1 MIQGSNTNLL
11 IWKGNVDY
19 RKIALDYATLG
30 RAFRNFFSL
39 QTFSCLFINT
49 MIVKTINSWKP
60 LSREFTY
67 KVINTANIV
76 HPYFSLIALS
86 VHSHS
91 TYVPTPIWMAVA
103 PRALCSSLVFRPF
116 HHSPILTGVQPSIP
130 CPGVCPSPILLLP
143 PSIVVSHPDSWHR
156 CIH

>member
-67 KVINTANIV
+67 KVISTANIV
-76 HPYFSLIALS
+76 HTYFSLLKIS
-86 VHSHS
+86 VHSQALAKIVDRFITKFPRMTDQARVNKLVS
-91 TYVPTPIWMAVA
+91 KLVSDDSSSDKIYVIHVHP
-103 PRALCSSLVFRPF
+103 
-116 HHSPILTGVQPSIP
+116 
-130 CPGVCPSPILLLP
+130 P
-143 PSIVVSHPDSWHR
+143 PSFQTQQ
-156 CIH
+156 